1 MKKFIRFFWCC
12 LVALLLV
19 SCFREVDLGFPE
31 TVELSKEG
39 EELVLEGDFWY
50 ALIYHF
56 INHKQQPSESGRNEM
71 GKYDDTGIEYYRRDW
86 LKVEFKKGEGW
97 LKLIAEPNT
106 SGTTRELVV
115 SVYSGYEYAWIRV
128 IQN

>member
-19 SCFREVDLGFPE
+19 SCFKEVDLGFPE
-31 TVELSKEG
+31 TVELSNEG
-39 EELVLEGDFWY
+39 GELVLEGDVQR
-50 ALIYHF
+50 AEVIHF
-56 INHKQQPSESGRNEM
+56 VNNKQQPSEPDRDEFGH
-71 GKYDDTGIEYYRRDW
+71 DVDTGIGFDRRDW
-86 LKVEFKKGEGW
+86 LKVEYNMRENW

-115 SVYSGYEYAWIRV
+115 YVWYAYKYARIRV